1 MMARGLIGK
10 KLGMTRLF
18 DATTKEA
25 IPVTVVQ
32 VGPCTV
38 VQIKSV
44 ENDGYDGVQLGF
56 EEQAANRVTKP
67 IQGHCKK
74 ASDKL
79 FRVLKEFSKPADDV
93 KAGDV
98 LTVDLF
104 KDTAKVD
111 VQGITKGRGFQGM
124 VKRYNKA
131 RGDKTH
137 GGHCYRIPGSIGN
150 RTYPGKVWK
159 QKRMP
164 GHMGSATK
172 TVQSLKVVKTD
183 SEHNLLF
190 VKGAIP
196 GHKNG
201 IVFVTAALKA

>member
-1 MMARGLIGK
+1 MARGLIGK